1 MNKQIYLLL
10 NLPAVLQFTMG
21 HFCNESPNYQ
31 EWFSLPIGADN
42 DDDNKHQK
50 ENGYDGRD

>member
-1 MNKQIYLLL
+1 MMMTTN
-10 NLPAVLQFTMG
+10 T
-21 HFCNESPNYQ
+21 SPNYQEWFSLPIGADNDDQ